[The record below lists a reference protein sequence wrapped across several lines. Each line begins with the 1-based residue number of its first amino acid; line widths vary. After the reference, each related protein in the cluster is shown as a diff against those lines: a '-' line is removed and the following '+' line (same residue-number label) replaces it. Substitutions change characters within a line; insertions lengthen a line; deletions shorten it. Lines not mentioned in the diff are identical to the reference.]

1 MAACGV
7 VGRQG
12 EAAQGHRGRIY
23 RADFGRCAGAEE
35 GKREG
40 QRLRGRERRRGGD
53 IFESFGPGH
62 RQYVLFFCQLTT
74 CTLNLFVD
82 KEVIK
87 DSIFNILVAGR
98 DTVRTQHDD
107 FCSLTQIYVFRPPR
121 P

>member
-1 MAACGV
+1 
-7 VGRQG
+7 
-12 EAAQGHRGRIY
+12 
-23 RADFGRCAGAEE
+23 
-35 GKREG
+35 
-40 QRLRGRERRRGGD
+40 
-53 IFESFGPGH
+53 
-62 RQYVLFFCQLTT
+62 LFFCQLTT